1 MYLPFIFFSRLL
13 MVLEILFNLIPK
25 FRIRKI
31 INRNT
36 RKRLGTNN
44 RLQMSFLR
52 LGSLGHQPQQK
63 RLGGGVL
70 E

>member
-1 MYLPFIFFSRLL
+1 

-36 RKRLGTNN
+36 SKRLGTNN

-52 LGSLGHQPQQK
+52 LGSLGHKPQQK
-63 RLGGGVL
+63 MLGGGVL